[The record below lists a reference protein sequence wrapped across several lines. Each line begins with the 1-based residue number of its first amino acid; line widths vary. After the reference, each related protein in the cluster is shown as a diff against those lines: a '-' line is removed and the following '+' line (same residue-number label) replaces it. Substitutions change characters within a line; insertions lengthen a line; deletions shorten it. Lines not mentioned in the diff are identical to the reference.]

1 MLSVL
6 EDKNEGISVLTELD
20 DALEVYVVSLLSASL
35 DLQNQDIPTY
45 A

>member
-35 DLQNQDIPTY
+35 DL
-45 A
+45 